1 MPRSYDKFSDAYKIK
16 CRALWYKQ
24 GCRSARET
32 LELKVLPPDEVGNTV
47 SEGSLA
53 HWIHDEWVEWKDVM
67 DSRLSLAVED
77 KVIQSRVKE
86 VERQLNRNIA
96 ISDKAFSEIMDKPF
110 DSSAAANQAF
120 FKANYEVR
128 GLMQVQKVIE
138 DLARMETPE
147 IKEKMNELAKRA
159 SEAVDGNIKGEEN
172 DNEPE

>member
-24 GCRSARET
+24 GCRTARET
-32 LELKVLPPDEVGNTV
+32 VDLNILPPDEQGNVVG
-47 SEGSLA
+47 EGTLK
-53 HWIHDEWVEWKDVM
+53 HWIHDDWVEWKDVM

-86 VERQLNRNIA
+86 IERQLNRNVA

-138 DLARMETPE
+138 DLARMETPD
-147 IKEKMNELAKRA
+147 IKSKMNELAKRA
-159 SEAVDGNIKGEEN
+159 SETVVDGEVSEEK
-172 DNEPE
+172 EEE